1 MICVQTGKEKEK
13 ACGKK
18 RSAAGDYQN
27 HRNCLSYFGEQGRV
41 WHAELQ
47 RNSNT

>member
-1 MICVQTGKEKEK
+1 MICVQARKEKEK
-13 ACGKK
+13 ACRSK
-18 RSAAGDYQN
+18 RKAAGDHQN
-27 HRNCLSYFGEQGRV
+27 LRNCLSCFGEQGRV